1 MLFIQVLSERGIT
14 MNFSK
19 HETNQKIHAL
29 KSSSK
34 RLSTKL
40 NVNIFRLF
48 LIGIVFLAVIGVS
61 AVTGIVSGLS
71 ATVPSIDLINV
82 VPTGYA
88 SNTYYRDGSHAETLA
103 GVEANRDYVSI
114 TELPDHI
121 KYAFVAMEDER
132 FYEHNGIDMRGIM
145 RALVSNLKTGS
156 LDYGA
161 STITQ
166 QLLKN
171 QVFEGGNE
179 ANPFVKLSRK
189 IQEQFLAVELENKLS
204 KDTILEYYMNTVNY
218 GNTAYGIQTAA
229 QVYFNKDAK
238 DLTLSEVTVLA
249 AIPWSPTYQNPINY
263 PEDNKKRRADCLKL
277 MRDNHF
283 CTQEE
288 YELALADDPYSR
300 IQLVAEKKNETASYY
315 SYFTD
320 AVIDSVIKDLVD
332 RKGYTQAQ
340 ATSMVYTS
348 GLSIYTTQDRTIQDI
363 CDDVYTDESLFPKFG
378 RGSSEGSF
386 YELSYA
392 LSVQKPD
399 GSAIHYQLSDLISYF
414 DSFKNDRSVIVQIN
428 QGMYQL
434 LCVSDESM
442 TAYLDEF
449 RAAHVN
455 TVEDDA
461 AASDTILGERRTFTP
476 QPQSSFCL
484 MNHNTGEVLAL
495 VGGRGEKTGSR
506 TLNRATATTRAVGST
521 FKVLASFLPAIDSSG
536 MTLATPIDDR
546 PYYYPNTQK
555 EVINWWAKGNKS
567 HFNGP
572 FYGLNPIRRGI
583 SYSMNIIAVRTLELV
598 SPQVSFNYLKKLG
611 FSTLV
616 DSRYD
621 EATGKTYSDI
631 NLPLAL
637 GGLTDGVTNL
647 ELTSAYATI
656 ANGGVYN
663 KPYLYTKV
671 LDHDGRVLLSNEP
684 DSTQVIKT
692 STAYL
697 LTSAMVDT
705 VTGGTGNSTG
715 SRLRFREYKM
725 PVAGKTGTASNN
737 NDLWFCGYT
746 PYYTASI
753 WSGFDN
759 NFSQINQSYQQDIWR
774 TIMERVH
781 ASLELPYKE
790 FTIPDSIVTAR
801 VCTKSGKLAVDG
813 VCDCAEG
820 GSTVRNEY
828 FAKGTVPLEK
838 CDVHIKA
845 SICSESKKLAG
856 AGCPAE
862 LVTEKV
868 LLLKNEP
875 ELLDWNGNVISYT
888 TSDTPYLLP
897 TGENALCTIHNNVT
911 PTPDPLNPDLTP
923 TPTVPG
929 VTGTPSPALT
939 PTPTPLLTP
948 TPTPEPAT
956 GDETQGGQPSSTLPP
971 SPTPTTAPV
980 TFY

>member
-1 MLFIQVLSERGIT
+1 

-19 HETNQKIHAL
+19 NETNQKIHNL
-29 KSSSK
+29 KSRSK
-34 RLSTKL
+34 RFSTKL
-40 NVNIFRLF
+40 NVTVFRLF
-48 LIGIVFLAVIGVS
+48 LIAVVFV
-61 AVTGIVSGLS
+61 AVTGISAFAGIVNGLH
-71 ATVPSIDLINV
+71 ATVPSVDLIHV

-88 SNTYYRDGSHAETLA
+88 SNTYYRDGTHAETLA

-114 TELPDHI
+114 IDLPEHI

-145 RALVSNLKTGS
+145 RALVSNLSTKT

-171 QVFEGGNE
+171 QIFEGGNE
-179 ANPFVKLSRK
+179 KNPFVKLSRK

-204 KDTILEYYMNTVNY
+204 KDTILEYYINTVNY
-218 GNTAYGIQTAA
+218 GSTAYGIQTAA
-229 QVYFNKDAK
+229 RTYFSKDAK

-249 AIPWSPTYQNPINY
+249 AIPWSPTYQNPIHY
-263 PEDNKKRRADCLKL
+263 PEDNEIRRNKCLEL
-277 MRDNHF
+277 MLDNGF

-288 YELALADDPYSR
+288 YDEAMADDPYSR
-300 IQLVAEKKNETASYY
+300 IQLVAQEKNENSYY

-320 AVIDSVIKDLVD
+320 AVIDAVINDLVE

-340 ATSMVYTS
+340 ATSMVYTN
-348 GLSIYTTQDRTIQDI
+348 GLSIYTTQNRTIQNI
-363 CDDVYTDESLFPKFG
+363 CDEVYTDESMFPEFG
-378 RGSSEGSF
+378 KGSF

-392 LSVQKPD
+392 LSVQKTD
-399 GSAIHYQLSDLISYF
+399 GTVIHYQLSDLISYF
-414 DSFKNDRSVIVQIN
+414 DGFKNDSSVTVQIN
-428 QGMYQL
+428 QGVYQL
-434 LCVSDESM
+434 LCTSDEAM
-442 TAYLDEF
+442 TGYLDAF
-449 RAAHVN
+449 YSAHVEDADEATGKTGD
-455 TVEDDA
+455 TV
-461 AASDTILGERRTFTP
+461 LGERRTFTA

-484 MNHNTGEVLAL
+484 MDQSTGQVLAL

-506 TLNRATATTRAVGST
+506 TLNRATTTTRAVGST
-521 FKVLASFLPAIDSSG
+521 FKVLASFLPAIDSAG
-536 MTLATPIDDR
+536 MTLATPIDDI
-546 PYYYPNTQK
+546 PYYYPNSQK
-555 EVINWWAKGNKS
+555 EVINWWAKGDKAN
-567 HFNGP
+567 FNGP
-572 FYGLNPIRRGI
+572 FYGLNTIRRGI
-583 SYSMNIIAVRTLELV
+583 SYSMNVIAVRTLETV
-598 SPQVSFNYLKKLG
+598 SPQISFNYLKKLG

-621 EATGKTYSDI
+621 ETTGKTYSDI
-631 NLPLAL
+631 NLSLAL

-647 ELTSAYATI
+647 ELTAAYATI

-663 KPYLYTKV
+663 EPYLYTKV
-671 LDHDGRVLLSNEP
+671 LDHDGRVILSNE
-684 DSTQVIKT
+684 SASSQVIKT

-697 LTSAMVDT
+697 LTSAMMDT
-705 VTGGTGNSTG
+705 VTGGTGYSTG
-715 SRLRFREYKM
+715 SRLRFRDYKM

-781 ASLELPYKE
+781 ATLELPYKE
-790 FTIPDSIVTAR
+790 FTIPDSVVTAR

-813 VCDCAEG
+813 VCDHAEG
-820 GSTVRNEY
+820 GSTVRTEY

-845 SICSESKKLAG
+845 SICSETGKLAG

-862 LVTEKV
+862 HVTEKV
-868 LLLKNEP
+868 LLLKKEP
-875 ELLDWNGNVISYT
+875 ELHDWEGNVIPYT
-888 TSDTPYLLP
+888 TSDTPYLIP
-897 TGENALCTIHNNVT
+897 TGDDAVCTLHNAVI
-911 PTPDPLNPDLTP
+911 PTPDPDITETPAPGDTDITPPAVTPDTD
-923 TPTVPG
+923 T
-929 VTGTPSPALT
+929 
-939 PTPTPLLTP
+939 
-948 TPTPEPAT
+948 
-956 GDETQGGQPSSTLPP
+956 ET
-971 SPTPTTAPV
+971 
-980 TFY
+980 Y

>member
-1 MLFIQVLSERGIT
+1 

-19 HETNQKIHAL
+19 NETNQKIHNL
-29 KSSSK
+29 KSRSK
-34 RLSTKL
+34 RFSTKL
-40 NVNIFRLF
+40 NVTVFRLF
-48 LIGIVFLAVIGVS
+48 LIAVVFV
-61 AVTGIVSGLS
+61 AVTGISAFAGIVNGLH
-71 ATVPSIDLINV
+71 ATVPSVDLIHV

-88 SNTYYRDGSHAETLA
+88 SNTYYRDGTHAETLA

-114 TELPDHI
+114 IDLPKHI

-145 RALVSNLKTGS
+145 RALVSNLSTKT

-171 QVFEGGNE
+171 QIFEGGNE
-179 ANPFVKLSRK
+179 KNPFVKLSRK

-204 KDTILEYYMNTVNY
+204 KDTILEYYINTVNY
-218 GNTAYGIQTAA
+218 GSTAYGIQTAA
-229 QVYFNKDAK
+229 RTYFSKDAK

-249 AIPWSPTYQNPINY
+249 AIPWSPTYQNPIHY
-263 PEDNKKRRADCLKL
+263 PEDNEIRRNKCLEL
-277 MRDNHF
+277 MLDNGF

-288 YELALADDPYSR
+288 YDEAMADDPYSR
-300 IQLVAEKKNETASYY
+300 IQLVAQEKNENSYY

-320 AVIDSVIKDLVD
+320 AVIDAVINDLVE

-340 ATSMVYTS
+340 ATSMVYTN
-348 GLSIYTTQDRTIQDI
+348 GLSIYTTQNRTIQNI
-363 CDDVYTDESLFPKFG
+363 CDEVYTDESMFPEFG
-378 RGSSEGSF
+378 KGSF

-392 LSVQKPD
+392 LSVQKTD
-399 GSAIHYQLSDLISYF
+399 GTVIHYQLSDLISYF
-414 DSFKNDRSVIVQIN
+414 DGFKNDSSVTVQIN
-428 QGMYQL
+428 QGVYQL
-434 LCVSDESM
+434 LCTSDEAM
-442 TAYLDEF
+442 TGYLDAF
-449 RAAHVN
+449 YSAHVEDADEATGKTGD
-455 TVEDDA
+455 TV
-461 AASDTILGERRTFTP
+461 LGERRTFTA

-484 MNHNTGEVLAL
+484 MDQSTGQVLAL

-506 TLNRATATTRAVGST
+506 TLNRATTTTRAVGST
-521 FKVLASFLPAIDSSG
+521 FKVLASFLPAIDSAG
-536 MTLATPIDDR
+536 MTLATPIDDI
-546 PYYYPNTQK
+546 PYYYPNSQK
-555 EVINWWAKGNKS
+555 EVINWWAKGDKAN
-567 HFNGP
+567 FNGP
-572 FYGLNPIRRGI
+572 FYGLNTIRRGI
-583 SYSMNIIAVRTLELV
+583 SYSMNVIAVRTLETV
-598 SPQVSFNYLKKLG
+598 SPQISFNYLKKLG

-621 EATGKTYSDI
+621 ETTGKTYSDI
-631 NLPLAL
+631 NLSLAL

-647 ELTSAYATI
+647 ELTAAYATI

-663 KPYLYTKV
+663 EPYLYTKV
-671 LDHDGRVLLSNEP
+671 LDHDGRVILSNE
-684 DSTQVIKT
+684 SASSQVIKT

-697 LTSAMVDT
+697 LTSAMMDT
-705 VTGGTGNSTG
+705 VTGGTGYSTG
-715 SRLRFREYKM
+715 SRLRFRDYKM

-781 ASLELPYKE
+781 ATLELPYKE
-790 FTIPDSIVTAR
+790 FTIPDSVVTAR

-813 VCDCAEG
+813 VCDHAEG
-820 GSTVRNEY
+820 GSTVRTEY

-845 SICSESKKLAG
+845 SICSETGKLAG

-862 LVTEKV
+862 HVTEKV
-868 LLLKNEP
+868 LLLKKEP
-875 ELLDWNGNVISYT
+875 ELHDWEGNVIPYT
-888 TSDTPYLLP
+888 TSDTPYLIP
-897 TGENALCTIHNNVT
+897 TGDDAVCTLHNAVIPTPDSDIIET
-911 PTPDPLNPDLTP
+911 PTPGDTDITPPAVTPDTD
-923 TPTVPG
+923 T
-929 VTGTPSPALT
+929 
-939 PTPTPLLTP
+939 
-948 TPTPEPAT
+948 
-956 GDETQGGQPSSTLPP
+956 ET
-971 SPTPTTAPV
+971 
-980 TFY
+980 Y

>member
-1 MLFIQVLSERGIT
+1 
-14 MNFSK
+14 MNFSRN
-19 HETNQKIHAL
+19 ETKQKIHAL
-29 KSSSK
+29 KSNSK

-48 LIGIVFLAVIGVS
+48 LIGIVFVAVIGIS
-61 AVTGIVSGLS
+61 AVAGIVRGLS
-71 ATVPSIDLINV
+71 ATVPGIDLINV

-103 GVEANRDYVSI
+103 GVEANRDYISI
-114 TELPDHI
+114 NELPEHI
-121 KYAFVAMEDER
+121 KYAFIAMEDER
-132 FYEHNGIDMRGIM
+132 FYEHNGIDMRGIV
-145 RALVSNLKTGS
+145 RALVSNLKTRS

-171 QVFEGGNE
+171 QVFGGGDE
-179 ANPFVKLSRK
+179 DNPFVKLSRK

-204 KDTILEYYMNTVNY
+204 KDTILEYYINTVNY

-229 QVYFNKDAK
+229 QIYFNKNAK

-263 PEDNKKRRADCLKL
+263 PEDNAERRNKCLEL
-277 MRDNHF
+277 MRKNGF

-288 YELALADDPYSR
+288 YDTALADDPYSR
-300 IQLVAEKKNETASYY
+300 IQLVAEEKSGASYY

-320 AVIDSVIKDLVD
+320 AVIDAVINDLVV
-332 RKGYTQAQ
+332 RKGYSQAQ

-378 RGSSEGSF
+378 TGSNEGSL

-399 GSAIHYQLSDLISYF
+399 GTAIHYQLSDLISYF
-414 DSFKNDRSVIVQIN
+414 NSFKNDRSVLVQIN
-428 QGMYQL
+428 QGVYQL
-434 LCVSDESM
+434 LCADNESM

-449 RAAHVN
+449 RAAHVHIA
-455 TVEDDA
+455 EDDNDI
-461 AASDTILGERRTFTP
+461 SDIILGERRTFTP

-484 MNHNTGEVLAL
+484 MNHRTGEVLAL

-506 TLNRATATTRAVGST
+506 TLNRATTTTRAVGST
-521 FKVLASFLPAIDSSG
+521 FKVLAAFLPAIDSAG
-536 MTLATPIDDR
+536 LTLATPVDDR

-555 EVINWWAKGNKS
+555 EVINWWAKGSKS

-572 FYGLNPIRRGI
+572 FYGLNTIRRGI
-583 SYSMNIIAVRTLELV
+583 SYSMNIIAVRTLEMV
-598 SPQVSFNYLKKLG
+598 SPQISFNYLKKLG
-611 FSTLV
+611 FSTLI

-621 EATGKTYSDI
+621 EATGRTYSDI
-631 NLPLAL
+631 NLSLAL

-671 LDHDGRVLLSNEP
+671 LDHDGRVILSNEP
-684 DSTQVIKT
+684 ESSQVIKT

-697 LTSAMVDT
+697 LTSAMIDT
-705 VTGGTGNSTG
+705 VTGGTGYSTG

-781 ASLELPYKE
+781 ATLELPYKE
-790 FTIPDSIVTAR
+790 FTVPDSIVTAKI
-801 VCTKSGKLAVDG
+801 CTKSGKLAVDG
-813 VCDCAEG
+813 ICDAAEG
-820 GSTVRNEY
+820 GSTVRTEY

-875 ELLDWNGNVISYT
+875 ELLDWKGEVIQYT
-888 TSDTPYLLP
+888 TSDTPNLMP
-897 TGENALCTIHNNVT
+897 TGEGALCAIHNDITTT
-911 PTPDPLNPDLTP
+911 PEPLNPDLT
-923 TPTVPG
+923 
-929 VTGTPSPALT
+929 LT
-939 PTPTPLLTP
+939 PTPSGTDPTGTPGTP
-948 TPTPEPAT
+948 TPVPPSGNEPETGGELSPTP
-956 GDETQGGQPSSTLPP
+956 PP

>member
-1 MLFIQVLSERGIT
+1 
-14 MNFSK
+14 MNFSRN
-19 HETNQKIHAL
+19 ETKQKIHAL
-29 KSSSK
+29 KSNSK

-48 LIGIVFLAVIGVS
+48 LIGIVFVAVIGIS
-61 AVTGIVSGLS
+61 AVVGIVRGLS
-71 ATVPSIDLINV
+71 ATVPGIDLINV

-103 GVEANRDYVSI
+103 GVEANRDYISI
-114 TELPDHI
+114 NELPEHI
-121 KYAFVAMEDER
+121 KYAFIAMEDER
-132 FYEHNGIDMRGIM
+132 FYEHNGIDMRGIV
-145 RALVSNLKTGS
+145 RALVSNLKTRS

-171 QVFEGGNE
+171 QVFGGGDE
-179 ANPFVKLSRK
+179 DNPFVKLSRK

-204 KDTILEYYMNTVNY
+204 KDTILEYYINTVNF

-229 QVYFNKDAK
+229 QIYFNKDAK

-263 PEDNKKRRADCLKL
+263 PEDNAERRNKCLKL
-277 MRDNHF
+277 MRKNGF

-288 YELALADDPYSR
+288 YDTALADDPYSR
-300 IQLVAEKKNETASYY
+300 IQLVAEEKSGASYY

-320 AVIDSVIKDLVD
+320 AVIDAVINDLVV
-332 RKGYTQAQ
+332 RKGYSQAQ

-348 GLSIYTTQDRTIQDI
+348 GLSIYTTQDRTIQNI

-378 RGSSEGSF
+378 TGSSEGSL

-399 GSAIHYQLSDLISYF
+399 GTAIHYQLSDLISYF
-414 DSFKNDRSVIVQIN
+414 NSFKNDRSVLVQIN
-428 QGMYQL
+428 QGVYQL
-434 LCVSDESM
+434 LCADNESM

-449 RAAHVN
+449 RAAHVHIA
-455 TVEDDA
+455 EDDTDT
-461 AASDTILGERRTFTP
+461 SDIILGERRTFTP

-484 MNHNTGEVLAL
+484 MNHRTGEVLAL

-506 TLNRATATTRAVGST
+506 TLNRATTTTRAVGST
-521 FKVLASFLPAIDSSG
+521 FKVLAAFLPAIDSAG
-536 MTLATPIDDR
+536 LTLATPVDDR

-555 EVINWWAKGNKS
+555 EVINWWAKGSKS

-572 FYGLNPIRRGI
+572 FYGLNTIRRGI
-583 SYSMNIIAVRTLELV
+583 SYSMNIIAVRTLEMV
-598 SPQVSFNYLKKLG
+598 SPQISFNYLKKLG
-611 FSTLV
+611 FSTLI

-621 EATGKTYSDI
+621 ESTGRTYSDI
-631 NLPLAL
+631 NLSLAL

-671 LDHDGRVLLSNEP
+671 LDHDGRVILSNEP
-684 DSTQVIKT
+684 ESSQVIKT

-697 LTSAMVDT
+697 LTSAMIDT
-705 VTGGTGNSTG
+705 ITGGTGYSTG

-759 NFSQINQSYQQDIWR
+759 NFSQINQNYQQDIWR

-781 ASLELPYKE
+781 ATLELPYKE
-790 FTIPDSIVTAR
+790 FTVPDSIVTAKI
-801 VCTKSGKLAVDG
+801 CTKSGKLAVNG
-813 VCDCAEG
+813 ICDAAEG
-820 GSTVRNEY
+820 GSTVRTEY

-875 ELLDWNGNVISYT
+875 ELLDWKGEAIQYT
-888 TSDTPYLLP
+888 TSDTPNLMP
-897 TGENALCTIHNNVT
+897 TGEGALCAIHNDITTT
-911 PTPDPLNPDLTP
+911 PEPLNPDLT
-923 TPTVPG
+923 
-929 VTGTPSPALT
+929 LT
-939 PTPTPLLTP
+939 PTPSGTDPTGTPGTP
-948 TPTPEPAT
+948 TPVPPSGNEPETGGELSPTP
-956 GDETQGGQPSSTLPP
+956 PP